1 MFEQWILNVRFF
13 IFLFKKSEQIEFC
26 FLKNKKPVK
35 GHLFKKYIQAF
46 SGEAAPQNDGK
57 KPAFA
62 GLLNFTDIKFIE

>member
-1 MFEQWILNVRFF
+1 MKLNVYFF
-13 IFLFKKSEQIEFC
+13 IIISFKKFVTNRIC
-26 FLKNKKPVK
+26 FLKNNKPVK